1 MWKWPIFL
9 WCHLQ
14 LDLQTWDIDFNKMQV
29 CLHKLHCCELFQLPP
44 VQVTDAWAIGLF
56 LKITFTVRVYDIH
69 VYSPQLYKHT
79 SHSSAIE
86 REDIIITDTFVSLLT
101 IFVEKGALGSL
112 KVTLIT
118 MLCIMPRGIYI
129 YHSARCGHINIPQ
142 SHKVFERDRLAR
154 INQNMLLDLIW
165 SHTVSSHFDLCMMQ
179 IVSCDVCT
187 SQART
192 SNFSEVKV
200 HKLSYLEHWVV
211 EKKMTCIERTFHLIT
226 KCTFDKMTLFGIV
239 INLWSIII
247 VISILLTCL
256 LYASTIWNLNSHV

>member
-1 MWKWPIFL
+1 
-9 WCHLQ
+9 
-14 LDLQTWDIDFNKMQV
+14 
-29 CLHKLHCCELFQLPP
+29 
-44 VQVTDAWAIGLF
+44 
-56 LKITFTVRVYDIH
+56 
-69 VYSPQLYKHT
+69 
-79 SHSSAIE
+79 
-86 REDIIITDTFVSLLT
+86 
-101 IFVEKGALGSL
+101 
-112 KVTLIT
+112 

-226 KCTFDKMTLFGIV
+226 MMAAKLHDIV
-239 INLWSIII
+239 STRLQCPII
-247 VISILLTCL
+247 SKTCL
-256 LYASTIWNLNSHV
+256 SFSMHLIPADFIFTPIFV

>member
-1 MWKWPIFL
+1 VNYSSY
-9 WCHLQ
+9 HLFKLQMHEQ
-14 LDLQTWDIDFNKMQV
+14 LDYSWRLPLQSESMIYMYIVLSCISIHLIQV
-29 CLHKLHCCELFQLPP
+29 
-44 VQVTDAWAIGLF
+44 
-56 LKITFTVRVYDIH
+56 
-69 VYSPQLYKHT
+69 S
-79 SHSSAIE
+79 SSAIE

-165 SHTVSSHFDLCMMQ
+165 SHTVSSHFDLCMVSKTSDSGPSKFHILKMQ